1 MTVLDQ
7 LSDAQRLLIASLP
20 YRVGLWVSHS
30 DSSGGENSEQ
40 QERDVLKNLIHG
52 FSNEV
57 FGSELLQY
65 IMADTVAQQD
75 KWLEWEKDIEDIPE
89 ECEAAVDILRSY
101 VDDKDV
107 NAYTTRLMEIGEAVA
122 LAFREHDYNLSPFKK
137 AKLYLE
143 YLYLRQR
150 AKKHQPQVHSFE
162 QFLYISPHERR
173 ALSIIAKRL
182 GALYL

>member
-1 MTVLDQ
+1 MTVLDK

-20 YRVGLWVSHS
+20 YRVGVWVSHS
-30 DSSGGENSEQ
+30 DQSGGTDSEEK
-40 QERDVLKNLIHG
+40 EREVLKNLIHG
-52 FSNEV
+52 FSYEV

-65 IMADTVAQQD
+65 IMADTVAQQEHWSD
-75 KWLEWEKDIEDIPE
+75 WEKDVEDIPE

-122 LAFREHDYNLSPFKK
+122 LAFREHDYNLSFFQKS
-137 AKLYLE
+137 KLYLE
-143 YLYLRQR
+143 YVFLRWR
-150 AKKHQPQVHSFE
+150 AKKHQPHVHSFE

-173 ALSIIAKRL
+173 ALSIVAKRL
-182 GALYL
+182 GASYL